1 MTPSQRQLERVRAT
15 ASELLDSVVDRAIS
29 ICEVPA
35 PTGAERE
42 RAAFVASLLGDL
54 GYAPETDDTGNV
66 YARRGRRGGKAVM
79 LAAHTDTVFPATTN
93 VSVRRE
99 ENRLHGPGVG
109 DNSLGVSAML
119 GVLHVLDRLS
129 IDTDADIIVA
139 ATVGEEGL
147 GNLRGV
153 RAAVERFRAEI
164 GAVIAVEGHNFGR
177 VTHAGV
183 GSTRW
188 RVRVNGPGG
197 HSWGAFGKPNAIHG
211 LSRIIS
217 RIAELDVPT
226 DPKTTYNVGTI
237 EGGTS
242 VNTIAPDASALIDM
256 RSVDAGA
263 LNRLVDRVGKIVATA
278 AGDGLTVDV
287 DVLGE
292 RPAGVTPRTDPLV
305 VAAGDILRQVGFEPA
320 FDASSTDANIP
331 ISVGI
336 PAVCI
341 GITHG
346 GLGHTTSEFVDIAPI
361 ATGLTQLGL
370 LSIAAATIVA
380 GRKS

>member
-1 MTPSQRQLERVRAT
+1 MTPSQRQLERVRT
-15 ASELLDSVVDRAIS
+15 IASEFHEAVAKRAAS

-35 PTGAERE
+35 PTGAEE
-42 RAAFVASLLGDL
+42 QRAAYVGSLLTGL
-54 GYAPETDDTGNV
+54 GYATEIDGVGNV
-66 YARRGRRGGKAVM
+66 YARRGSNGGKVVM
-79 LAAHTDTVFPATTN
+79 LAAHTDTVFPSTTEIR
-93 VSVRRE
+93 VRRDGG
-99 ENRLHGPGVG
+99 RLYGPGVG

-119 GVLHVLDRLS
+119 GVLEVLDRLS
-129 IDTDADIIVA
+129 LETDVDVIVA

-147 GNLRGV
+147 GNLRGI
-153 RAAVERFRAEI
+153 RAAVERHRDEL
-164 GAVIAVEGHNFGR
+164 GAVIAVEGHNLGR

-188 RVRVNGPGG
+188 RVRVSGPGG

-211 LSRIIS
+211 LARII
-217 RIAELDVPT
+217 AEMSQLDVPT

-242 VNTIAPDASALIDM
+242 VNTIAPDASALVDM
-256 RSVDAGA
+256 RSVDAAA
-263 LNRLVDRVGKIVATA
+263 LNQLVDRVGQIVARA
-278 AGDGLTVDV
+278 AGPGLKVDV

-292 RPAGVTPRTDPLV
+292 RPAGVCPRSHPLV
-305 VAAGDILRQVGFEPA
+305 GAAGTVLRQVGFDPV

-331 ISVGI
+331 ISLGI

-346 GLGHTTSEFVDIAPI
+346 GLGHTTGEFIEVPPI
-361 ATGLTQLGL
+361 ATGLAQLGL
-370 LSIAAATIVA
+370 LTLAAANVVSSSA
-380 GRKS
+380 S

>member
-1 MTPSQRQLERVRAT
+1 
-15 ASELLDSVVDRAIS
+15 
-29 ICEVPA
+29 
-35 PTGAERE
+35 
-42 RAAFVASLLGDL
+42 
-54 GYAPETDDTGNV
+54 
-66 YARRGRRGGKAVM
+66 M

-93 VSVRRE
+93 VTVRRDGD
-99 ENRLHGPGVG
+99 RLHGPGVG

-119 GVLHVLDRLS
+119 WVLQLLDS
-129 IDTDADIIVA
+129 IEFETDADIIVA

-147 GNLRGV
+147 GNLRGI
-153 RAAVERFRAEI
+153 RAAVDRYRADL
-164 GAVIAVEGHNFGR
+164 GAVIAVEGHNLGR

-211 LSRIIS
+211 LSRIIAEIS
-217 RIAELDVPT
+217 RLDVPAE
-226 DPKTTYNVGTI
+226 PKTTYNVGTI

-242 VNTIAPDASALIDM
+242 VNTIAPDASALVDM
-256 RSVDAGA
+256 RSVDSGA
-263 LNRLVDRVGKIVATA
+263 LKQLVDRVGQIVSTA

-292 RPAGVTPRTDPLV
+292 RPAGVCPPGHPLV
-305 VAAGDILRQVGFEPA
+305 VAAGNVLRQVGFEPV

-331 ISVGI
+331 ISLGI

-346 GLGHTTSEFVDIAPI
+346 GLGHTTSEFIEVPPI
-361 ATGLTQLGL
+361 ATGLAQLGL
-370 LSIAAATIVA
+370 LAIAAATIVSD
-380 GRKS
+380 GTT

>member
-15 ASELLDSVVDRAIS
+15 AFELLDGVAKRAVS
-29 ICEVPA
+29 ICQVPA
-35 PTGAERE
+35 PTGAEDE
-42 RAAFVASLLGDL
+42 RAAYVASLLTGL
-54 GYAPETDDTGNV
+54 GYTPERDDAGNV
-66 YARRGRRGGKAVM
+66 YARRGKGSGKVVL
-79 LAAHTDTVFPATTN
+79 LAAHTDTVFPAGTD
-93 VSVRRE
+93 VSVRRDGE
-99 ENRLHGPGVG
+99 RLHGPGVG
-109 DNSLGVSAML
+109 DNSLGVAAML
-119 GVLHVLDRLS
+119 GVLELLDNLS
-129 IDTDADIIVA
+129 IETDADIVVA

-147 GNLRGV
+147 GNLKGV
-153 RAAVERFRAEI
+153 RAAVERYRPEL
-164 GAVIAVEGHNFGR
+164 GAVVAVEGHNLGR

-188 RVRVNGPGG
+188 RIRVSGPGG

-211 LSRIIS
+211 LSRIINEIS
-217 RIAELDVPT
+217 RLDVPG
-226 DPKTTYNVGTI
+226 DPKTTYNIGTI

-242 VNTIAPDASALIDM
+242 VNTIAPGASALLDM
-256 RSVDAGA
+256 RSVDAGS
-263 LNRLVDRVGKIVATA
+263 LKRLVDRVGSIVATA

-292 RPAGVTPRTDPLV
+292 RPAGSCPKNDPLV
-305 VAAGDILRQVGFEPA
+305 VAAGDVLRQVGFEPV

-331 ISVGI
+331 ISLGI

-346 GLGHTTSEFVDIAPI
+346 GLGHTVNEFIDIPPI

-370 LSIAAATIVA
+370 LSIAAASIVA
-380 GRKS
+380 GGQA

>member
-15 ASELLDSVVDRAIS
+15 SADLLDTVADRAVS

-35 PTGAERE
+35 PTGAEAE
-42 RAAFVASLLGDL
+42 RGAYVASLLTEL
-54 GYAPETDDTGNV
+54 GYTPETDDAGNV
-66 YARRGRRGGKAVM
+66 YARRGNRGSKVVM
-79 LAAHTDTVFPATTN
+79 LAAHTDTVFPATTAL
-93 VSVRRE
+93 SVRRE
-99 ENRLHGPGVG
+99 EGRLHGPGVG
-109 DNSLGVSAML
+109 DNSLGVSAAL
-119 GVLHVLDRLS
+119 GVLQILDALS
-129 IDTDADIIVA
+129 LETDADIVIA

-147 GNLRGV
+147 GNLRGI
-153 RAAVERFRAEI
+153 RAAVERYRGEL
-164 GAVIAVEGHNFGR
+164 GAVIAVEGHNLGR

-188 RVRVNGPGG
+188 RVRVTGPGG

-211 LSRIIS
+211 LSRIIAE
-217 RIAELDVPT
+217 IAKLDVPS
-226 DPKTTYNVGTI
+226 DPKTTYNVGMI

-242 VNTIAPDASALIDM
+242 VNTIAPDASALVDM

-263 LNRLVDRVGKIVATA
+263 LKQLVDRVGRIVSTA

-292 RPAGVTPRTDPLV
+292 RPAGVCPRSHPLV
-305 VAAGDILRQVGFEPA
+305 GAAGNVLRQVGFEPV

-331 ISVGI
+331 ISLGI

-346 GLGHTTSEFVDIAPI
+346 GLGHTTSEYIDVKPI

-370 LSIAAATIVA
+370 LTLAAANVVA
-380 GRKS
+380 GSGS